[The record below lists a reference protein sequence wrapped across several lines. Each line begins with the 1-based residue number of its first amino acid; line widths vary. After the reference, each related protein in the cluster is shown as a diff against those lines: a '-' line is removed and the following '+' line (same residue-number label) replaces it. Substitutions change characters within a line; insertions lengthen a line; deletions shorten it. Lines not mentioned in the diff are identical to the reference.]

1 MAALTTEDLC
11 KILHYAL
18 EREERLHGH
27 TDLDLETGTTW
38 DEAPRDYK
46 MVMLGAMSS
55 VELVTRKDERE
66 AYRRE
71 LTECLDDLMRNP
83 RATDT

>member
-18 EREERLHGH
+18 QREERLHGR
-27 TDLDLETGTTW
+27 TDLDLEVSTTW
-38 DEAPRDYK
+38 DESPRAYK
-46 MVMLGAMSS
+46 QVMLGAMSS

-71 LTECLDDLMRNP
+71 ITECLDDLRRNP
-83 RATDT
+83 RVSDA